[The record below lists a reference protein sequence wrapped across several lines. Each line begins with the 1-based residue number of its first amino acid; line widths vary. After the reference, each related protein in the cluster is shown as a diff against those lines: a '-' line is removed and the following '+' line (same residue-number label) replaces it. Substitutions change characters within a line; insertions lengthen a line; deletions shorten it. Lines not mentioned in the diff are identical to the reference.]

1 MTAVRQMLGDYLA
14 LRRGLGYKLLSAGT
28 ALQSF
33 VGFLEKSGAEYIS
46 TEHAVAWALLPTSVQ
61 AVRWWRRLAF
71 VRGFARYCAALDPR
85 TEVPPADLL
94 PYRYERRAPYFFSDD
109 EIRALLQAAIA
120 LPAEDGLANHTHY
133 CLIGLLSVTGIR
145 ISEALNLT
153 MDDVDL
159 DNAVLAIHSTKFG
172 KSRLVP
178 LHQSTVKALADYRE
192 KRARFLKGRQVPYW
206 FVNRQGKQV
215 RCDTFDRQFRR
226 LTDELGLVAANG
238 QRPPHLH
245 DLRHRFAMSTLLRWY
260 SDGQDI
266 DRRLPILSAYLGHV
280 DIHCT
285 YWYLS
290 AFPPLF
296 AAARDKLE
304 KHWEVVP

>member
-1 MTAVRQMLGDYLA
+1 MTTIRQMLGDYLA
-14 LRRGLGYKLLSAGT
+14 LRRDLGYKLLSDGT
-28 ALQSF
+28 ALLSF
-33 VGFLEKSGAEYIS
+33 IGFLEESGAEYIS

-94 PYRYERRAPYFFSDD
+94 PYRYERRAPFFFSDD
-109 EIRALLQAAIA
+109 EVRALLQAAIA
-120 LPAEDGLANHTHY
+120 LPAKDGLANHTHY

-153 MDDVDL
+153 MNDVDL
-159 DNAVLAIHSTKFG
+159 DNAVLTIHSTKFG

-192 KRARFLKGRQVPYW
+192 RRARFLRGRQVPHW

-226 LTDELGLVAANG
+226 LTDKLSLMATNG
-238 QRPPHLH
+238 
-245 DLRHRFAMSTLLRWY
+245 
-260 SDGQDI
+260 
-266 DRRLPILSAYLGHV
+266 
-280 DIHCT
+280 
-285 YWYLS
+285 
-290 AFPPLF
+290 
-296 AAARDKLE
+296 
-304 KHWEVVP
+304 